1 MKFVFLIPL
10 FPLLGFLFNFFVG
23 VRALRRARDEGH
35 GHGHHAHGVHVPPP
49 GYIGLVAAGMVGLS
63 FVVAVMAVL
72 SAHGAPEHT
81 LVETLWT
88 WIPGGAAQTVQDEPL
103 GAGGG

>member
-10 FPLLGFLFNFFVG
+10 FPLLGFLFNFLIG

-63 FVVAVMAVL
+63 FVVALIAVVLAHQPPEPL
-72 SAHGAPEHT
+72 SPFATYHPEPNV

-88 WIPGGAAQTVQDEPL
+88 WIP
-103 GAGGG
+103 

>member
-49 GYIGLVAAGMVGLS
+49 GYIGFVAAGAVFGS
-63 FVVAVMAVL
+63 FVLAL
-72 SAHGAPEHT
+72 RGPGRAPRS
-81 LVETLWT
+81 
-88 WIPGGAAQTVQDEPL
+88 
-103 GAGGG
+103 